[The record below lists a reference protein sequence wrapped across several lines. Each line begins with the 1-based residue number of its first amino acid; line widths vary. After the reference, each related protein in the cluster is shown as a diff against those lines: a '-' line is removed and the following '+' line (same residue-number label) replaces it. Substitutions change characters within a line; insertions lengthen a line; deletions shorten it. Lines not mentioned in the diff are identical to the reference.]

1 MNNILP
7 WITENMTSIVAV
19 AGAIV
24 ILARIIVKLTPT
36 PADDSILEK
45 VVGFLK
51 AVGLH
56 IDEKK

>member
-7 WITENMTSIVAV
+7 WITNNMTTIVAI
-19 AGAIV
+19 AGAVV